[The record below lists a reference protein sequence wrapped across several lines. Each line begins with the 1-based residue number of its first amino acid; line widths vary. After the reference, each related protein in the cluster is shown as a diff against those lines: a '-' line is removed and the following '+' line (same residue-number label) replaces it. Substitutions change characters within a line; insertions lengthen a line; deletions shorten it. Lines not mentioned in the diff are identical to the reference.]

1 MLHQELGSSG
11 PNGRYDPFAAMSR
24 NSRRTRTARPSRMA
38 RIMGLVRTAG
48 RQMLK
53 GDGPTWLLLLA
64 FVLLAGITTPLLR
77 RTIEPPTS
85 QPATV
90 RFLEAPAWLGQ
101 SLIDHLGRVAI
112 RQIQGDPLDRADLV
126 AAREALQRSGWFES
140 VAQVSRAVTGD
151 IEIDAVFLQPTTI
164 VTDAFG
170 DVVIDA
176 LGRPLPEGSRMV
188 DDGPIIRIVNPR
200 ESRPRRPGRPW
211 PGDDMIAAM
220 RLHALLEHHTWT
232 SQITAIDLS
241 EFDRTGSL
249 LIQTDLPATLQWG
262 SAPGEETPL
271 ESLADHKIQWLD
283 QFHRDH
289 GRIDAHHRGT
299 IDLRSGSHVLAN

>member
-1 MLHQELGSSG
+1 MVAATGRAML
-11 PNGRYDPFAAMSR
+11 R
-24 NSRRTRTARPSRMA
+24 
-38 RIMGLVRTAG
+38 
-48 RQMLK
+48 

-64 FVLLAGITTPLLR
+64 FLAMAALTTPMLQ
-77 RTIEPPTS
+77 RTIQATTS
-85 QPATV
+85 EPATV
-90 RFLEAPAWLGQ
+90 RFVEAPAWVGQ
-101 SLIDHLGRVAI
+101 SLIDHLGRIAM
-112 RQIQGDPLDRADLV
+112 RQIDGHPLDRADLV
-126 AAREALQRSGWFES
+126 AAREALTRSGWFES
-140 VAQVSRAVTGD
+140 VGQVSRRVNGD
-151 IEIDAVFLQPTTI
+151 IDIDAVFLQPTTI

-170 DVVIDA
+170 DVVVDA
-176 LGRPLPEGSRMV
+176 MGRPLPEGSRMV
-188 DDGPIIRIVNPR
+188 DERPIIRIVHPR

-220 RLHALLEHHTWT
+220 RLHAMLDHHPWT
-232 SQITAIDLS
+232 NQITAIDLS